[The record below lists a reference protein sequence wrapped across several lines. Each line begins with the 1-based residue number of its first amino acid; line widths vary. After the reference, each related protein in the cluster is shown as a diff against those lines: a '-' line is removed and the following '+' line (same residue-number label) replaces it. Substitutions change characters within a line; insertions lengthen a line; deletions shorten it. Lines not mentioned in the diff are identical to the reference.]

1 MMTASAYTIWWLAA
15 GALVVAELA
24 TGTIYLLLLALGASA
39 GALAAHLGLGSE
51 AQIATAALV
60 GGGAVGF
67 WYLRRS
73 RQPGAL
79 PASTNPDL
87 NLDIGSSVQVP
98 AWQPDGSARV
108 SYRGTDWNV
117 RFVGSGTAAP
127 GAHVIQA
134 VDGSCLLLARA
145 AH

>member
-1 MMTASAYTIWWLAA
+1 MTARAYTIWWLAA

-51 AQIATAALV
+51 AQMAAAALV

-73 RQPGAL
+73 RHPAAL

-98 AWQPDGSARV
+98 AWRADGSARV

-117 RFVGSGTAAP
+117 RFVGSGTATP
-127 GAHVIQA
+127 GAHVIHA
-134 VDGSCLLLARA
+134 VDGSCLLLDRA
-145 AH
+145 SQ

>member
-1 MMTASAYTIWWLAA
+1 MTASAITIWWLAT

-24 TGTIYLLLLALGASA
+24 TGTVYLLLLALGAAA

-51 AQIATAALV
+51 SQIATAALV

-73 RQPGAL
+73 RQPAAL

-98 AWQPDGSARV
+98 AWQADGSARV
-108 SYRGTDWNV
+108 SYRGTDWNA
-117 RFVGSGTAAP
+117 RFVGSGSAAP

>member
-1 MMTASAYTIWWLAA
+1 MT
-15 GALVVAELA
+15 
-24 TGTIYLLLLALGASA
+24 LLPRR
-39 GALAAHLGLGSE
+39 
-51 AQIATAALV
+51 QVTAALV

-73 RQPGAL
+73 QHPAAL

-87 NLDIGSSVQVP
+87 NLDIGSSVEVP
-98 AWQPDGSARV
+98 AWRADGSARV

-117 RFVGSGTAAP
+117 RFVGSGAAAP

-134 VDGSCLLLARA
+134 VDGSCLLLDRA
-145 AH
+145 PH

>member
-1 MMTASAYTIWWLAA
+1 MTASTYTIWWLAT

-24 TGTIYLLLLALGASA
+24 TGTIYLLLLALGAAA

-51 AQIATAALV
+51 GQMVTAALV

-73 RQPGAL
+73 RHPAAL
-79 PASTNPDL
+79 PASTNPEL

-98 AWQPDGSARV
+98 AWQADGSARV
-108 SYRGTDWNV
+108 SYRGTDWNA

-127 GAHVIQA
+127 GAHVIHA
-134 VDGSCLLLARA
+134 VDGSCLLLDRPS
-145 AH
+145 H

>member
-1 MMTASAYTIWWLAA
+1 MTASAYTIWWLTA

-51 AQIATAALV
+51 AQMLAAALV

-73 RQPGAL
+73 RHPAAL

-98 AWQPDGSARV
+98 AWRADGSARV

-127 GAHVIQA
+127 GAHVIHA
-134 VDGSCLLLARA
+134 VDGSCLLLDRA
-145 AH
+145 SQ

>member
-1 MMTASAYTIWWLAA
+1 MTASAYTIWWLAT

-24 TGTIYLLLLALGASA
+24 TGTIYLLLLALGAAA

-51 AQIATAALV
+51 AQMATAALI

-73 RQPGAL
+73 RQPAL

-87 NLDIGSSVQVP
+87 NLDIGGSVQVP
-98 AWQPDGSARV
+98 VWQADGSARV
-108 SYRGTDWNV
+108 SYRGTHWNA
-117 RFVGSGTAAP
+117 RFVGSGSAAP
-127 GAHVIQA
+127 GAHVIHA
-134 VDGSCLLLARA
+134 VDGSCLLLERA
-145 AH
+145 AP

>member
-1 MMTASAYTIWWLAA
+1 MTASAYTIWWLAA

-51 AQIATAALV
+51 AQMAAAALV

-73 RQPGAL
+73 RHPAAL

-98 AWQPDGSARV
+98 AWRADGSARV

-127 GAHVIQA
+127 GTHVIHA

-145 AH
+145 SP

>member
-1 MMTASAYTIWWLAA
+1 MTASSYTIWWLAA

-24 TGTIYLLLLALGASA
+24 SGTIYLLLLALGAAA
-39 GALAAHLGLGSE
+39 GALAAHLGLSSE
-51 AQIATAALV
+51 GQMATAALV

-73 RQPGAL
+73 RQPAAS
-79 PASTNPDL
+79 PASTNPDI
-87 NLDIGSSVQVP
+87 NLDIGSSVQVS
-98 AWQPDGSARV
+98 AWQADGSARV

-117 RFVGSGTAAP
+117 RFVGSGAAAP

-134 VDGSCLLLARA
+134 VDGSCLLLDRA
-145 AH
+145 PH

>member
-1 MMTASAYTIWWLAA
+1 MTASPYTIWWLAA

-24 TGTIYLLLLALGASA
+24 TGTLYLLLLALGAAA

-51 AQIATAALV
+51 AQMATAALV

-73 RQPGAL
+73 RQPAAM
-79 PASTNPDL
+79 PTSTNPDL

-98 AWQPDGSARV
+98 AWQADGSARV

-145 AH
+145 SH